1 MRRKRNNKNL
11 SKFVIYILYITT
23 ITFLGLS
30 SIYIKNEVIATS
42 SEITKLN
49 EVYVSNL
56 NIVKELQSNKEYLLS
71 EKYINEFL
79 GNKMSV
85 VVPETLLIQV
95 DLSKWE
101 NFLNNIA
108 NE

>member
-95 DLSKWE
+95 DLSK
-101 NFLNNIA
+101 
-108 NE
+108 

>member
-11 SKFVIYILYITT
+11 SKFVIYLLYITT

-95 DLSKWE
+95 DLSK
-101 NFLNNIA
+101 
-108 NE
+108 

>member
-11 SKFVIYILYITT
+11 SKFIIYILYITT

-30 SIYIKNEVIATS
+30 SIYIKNEVVVTS

-95 DLSKWE
+95 DLSK
-101 NFLNNIA
+101 
-108 NE
+108 

>member
-49 EVYVSNL
+49 ELYVSNL

-95 DLSKWE
+95 ELSK
-101 NFLNNIA
+101 
-108 NE
+108 

>member
-95 DLSKWE
+95 ELSK
-101 NFLNNIA
+101 
-108 NE
+108 

>member
-1 MRRKRNNKNL
+1 MRRRKRNNKNL
-11 SKFVIYILYITT
+11 SKFIIYILYITT

-56 NIVKELQSNKEYLLS
+56 NIVKELQGNKEYLLS
-71 EKYINEFL
+71 EKYINEYL

-95 DLSKWE
+95 DIGK
-101 NFLNNIA
+101 
-108 NE
+108 

>member
-11 SKFVIYILYITT
+11 SKFIIYILYITT

-95 DLSKWE
+95 DLSK
-101 NFLNNIA
+101 
-108 NE
+108 

>member
-11 SKFVIYILYITT
+11 SKFVIYVLYITT

-95 DLSKWE
+95 DLSK
-101 NFLNNIA
+101 
-108 NE
+108 

>member
-11 SKFVIYILYITT
+11 SKFIIYILYITT

-85 VVPETLLIQV
+85 VVPETLLLQV
-95 DLSKWE
+95 DLSK
-101 NFLNNIA
+101 
-108 NE
+108 

>member
-49 EVYVSNL
+49 ELYVSNL

-95 DLSKWE
+95 DLSK
-101 NFLNNIA
+101 
-108 NE
+108 

>member
-11 SKFVIYILYITT
+11 SKFIIYILYITT

-79 GNKMSV
+79 ENKMSV

-95 DLSKWE
+95 DLSK
-101 NFLNNIA
+101 
-108 NE
+108 

>member
-1 MRRKRNNKNL
+1 MCIRALCFLFRVNINL
-11 SKFVIYILYITT
+11 FDWNTHVIYILYITT

-49 EVYVSNL
+49 EVNVSNL

-95 DLSKWE
+95 DLSK
-101 NFLNNIA
+101 
-108 NE
+108 